1 MVIAPGVGMMDPAIG
16 RMLLELVQGG
26 TRLVLESGAG
36 FLSPAET
43 PAHQRMLFRC
53 FELEVEPPVDLWSG
67 KLADDDLFASRSSPH
82 RRKTIDGRQAI
93 PYGRYCLPGAIMVRG
108 FPRVIP
114 ACSTPGDGIGW

>member
-1 MVIAPGVGMMDPAIG
+1 MMDAAIG

-36 FLSPAET
+36 FLRPTET
-43 PAHQRMLFRC
+43 AAHQRMLFRC

-82 RRKTIDGRQAI
+82 RRKTRSEEHTSELQSLRHLVCRRLLEKKNTKRNKSKFKRHDTLTIKI
-93 PYGRYCLPGAIMVRG
+93 
-108 FPRVIP
+108 
-114 ACSTPGDGIGW
+114 